1 MKRSRTDALIS
12 LVIVLA
18 AAAIAQTLVA
28 CQQSKVSRNK
38 TANKEQQT
46 NENPMKQM
54 MQSMMSGVVTP
65 GIKPDEL
72 PDPNSA
78 GAELVAHYCAQ
89 CHNLP
94 NPVMHAAT
102 EWPGIAERMFRRESM
117 MAHMSGM
124 GMMGQGGMMGGRGMM
139 GGAGMMNIKAPTPE
153 EQNTILSYLK
163 KHALTS
169 VTASAIPAPHT
180 QGALLFAATCSRCH
194 ALPNPK
200 THTAAEWPGVVAQM
214 KGFMQSMGKP
224 VMTGSEEQKITVYLE
239 RNAKAH

>member
-1 MKRSRTDALIS
+1 MKRSRTDAPIS

-28 CQQSKVSRNK
+28 CQQSKPDSRNK

-46 NENPMKQM
+46 NDNPMKQM

-65 GIKPDEL
+65 EIKPDEL

-78 GAELVAHYCAQ
+78 GAKLVAQYCAQ

-94 NPVMHAAT
+94 NPVMHAGT
-102 EWPGIAERMFRRESM
+102 EWPGIAERMFRRES
-117 MAHMSGM
+117 
-124 GMMGQGGMMGGRGMM
+124 MMGQGGMMGGRGMM

-153 EQNTILSYLK
+153 EQNTIVTYLK

-180 QGALLFAATCSRCH
+180 QGALLFAATCSQCH

-200 THTAAEWPGVVAQM
+200 THTAAEWPGVVAKM
-214 KGFMQSMGKP
+214 KGFMQSMAKP
-224 VMTGSEEQKITVYLE
+224 AMTGSEEQKITAYLE
-239 RNAKAH
+239 RNAKVH